1 MATQWLP
8 KLRQLLPLDD
18 SELTQIIEYTA
29 KLPADKDDE
38 AKAHLEGL
46 LGDSPDATAFI
57 SEFVKHR
64 SDVAAAPPQSQSQTN
79 GTSSTDSNGGPPTYA
94 PPPGP
99 PPGRAPAT
107 HPNGSAHAP
116 AHVPTN
122 SGAPP
127 SGPNPDNAPPP
138 SYYAPPGSSMPI
150 ASSSNSNNVFGF
162 TNRHTNAIIQASNIR
177 ARDEQE
183 MQNALQNLQFE
194 YRIYN
199 PEIEPEH
206 ESDYYCNC
214 SIHQFMRRKMNR
226 LGVQRMWSDAVMYP
240 GERFYSNVSLTPTLF
255 SSNPYYLRCGSP
267 FGYGLSRSFNSSYLW
282 GPPRPSAYAHM
293 AWTQSTI
300 SLSNQLNREAQA
312 KVDNKEPA
320 TSIWEV
326 VPNMALLTI
335 EEKPSKSGKGEKG
348 EKGDYKGDTKDSK
361 DGKDEKRLS
370 KAGPSGTPAKIGRFA
385 SIKKSLGMKS
395 SEEKAFEFAQSL
407 RTSILAEEAG
417 RWPDNAHRQLVANYQ
432 EKVGMAKHIADMRAR
447 KPIQYLHLLRA
458 GYFEPI
464 PVAWATQ
471 ASNPLKFSVEAREG
485 WRGITPAWRGY
496 EDLAEERLYWVLNH
510 REGSVGMRMKPD
522 FISEMD
528 MAQRRMANAVEPPP
542 MYFSPDD
549 TCMRLHTTTDTGY
562 SKQVMPTPFRAYD
575 RPETPNDDSM
585 ILLDV
590 SGSMDF
596 DPVRPIYDRYLI
608 TGYARSTQPKNK
620 DVAKSIIRRFTDA
633 LAHHD
638 HQTLGYDL
646 VTFANRATY
655 IGAIHHRNFDDMWRS
670 VRVGGGTRVMTGWQ
684 KVKELHFQKHRESAI
699 HHPVYGW
706 QAGPQ
711 TPILRLLLF
720 LDGEATDM
728 DEFEL
733 DLLGLSWAH
742 VTIFLIGVDN
752 CPHHHRHANELQ
764 RISDVNH
771 HVSFVDAQGNCPE
784 RFVTHELLKRH
795 LGYDI
800 SLQEFEQMEV
810 LPAYTE
816 V

>member
-1 MATQWLP
+1 MVRWLP
-8 KLRQLLPLDD
+8 RLRSLLPLDD
-18 SELTQIIEYTA
+18 AELTQIIDYSA
-29 KLPADKDDE
+29 RLPADD
-38 AKAHLEGL
+38 AAAHLQGL
-46 LGDSPDATAFI
+46 LGESPEAVAFVAD
-57 SEFVKHR
+57 FVR
-64 SDVAAAPPQSQSQTN
+64 SRGGGDGTAPPVDKKAAEAGLPLPQYL
-79 GTSSTDSNGGPPTYA
+79 PPA
-94 PPPGP
+94 GP
-99 PPGRAPAT
+99 PPTAAQGA
-107 HPNGSAHAP
+107 PNGAAKDASNGAADFPHADNVPPP
-116 AHVPTN
+116 A
-122 SGAPP
+122 
-127 SGPNPDNAPPP
+127 APPP
-138 SYYAPPGSSMPI
+138 SYLASTSAASATGSVFSA
-150 ASSSNSNNVFGF
+150 AS
-162 TNRHTNAIIQASNIR
+162 RHTNALIAASKVR

-183 MQNALQNLQFE
+183 MQQMLQDLQYQ

-199 PEIEPEH
+199 PEVEPEH
-206 ESDYYCNC
+206 ETDFYCTC
-214 SIHQFMRRKMNR
+214 PIHRYMRRKMSR
-226 LGVQRMWSDAVMYP
+226 LGVQRMWCDAVMYP
-240 GERFYSNVSLTPTLF
+240 GERFYSGASMAPMLF
-255 SSNPYYLRCGSP
+255 SNNPYTLSCGSP
-267 FGYGLSRSFNSSYLW
+267 FGSVFYGNSFNTAYYG
-282 GPPRPSAYAHM
+282 GPLRPSPIAHL
-293 AWTQSTI
+293 AWTRNTI
-300 SLSNQLNREAQA
+300 TLSNQLNREAQMR
-312 KVDNKEPA
+312 VDSREPA
-320 TSIWEV
+320 QSIWDDT
-326 VPNMALLTI
+326 PDLGRLRIDDKGGGAKQQPADAGAGTAG
-335 EEKPSKSGKGEKG
+335 KKSKLSGF
-348 EKGDYKGDTKDSK
+348 
-361 DGKDEKRLS
+361 R
-370 KAGPSGTPAKIGRFA
+370 
-385 SIKKSLGMKS
+385 KSLGIKS
-395 SEEKAFEFAQSL
+395 SEEKAAEAASSL
-407 RTSILAEEAG
+407 RSSILAEEAG
-417 RWPDNAHRQLVANYQ
+417 RWPDSAHRQLVATYQ
-432 EKVGMAKHIADMRAR
+432 DKVGMARHIATLRAR
-447 KPIQYLHLLRA
+447 KPLQYLHLLRA

-542 MYFSPDD
+542 LYFSPED
-549 TCMRLHTTTDTGY
+549 TCMRLHTVTNAGY
-562 SKQVMPTPFRAYD
+562 SKQVMPAPFRACD
-575 RPETPNDDSM
+575 RPEQPSDDSM

-596 DPVRPIYDRYLI
+596 DPVRPIYNQYLI

-655 IGAIHHRNFDDMWRS
+655 IGAIHHRNFDEMWQQ

-684 KVKELHFQKHRESAI
+684 KVKEMHFEKHHQSAV
-699 HHPVYGW
+699 HHPVFGW
-706 QAGPQ
+706 QAGPE

-795 LGYDI
+795 LGYNI
-800 SLQEFEQMEV
+800 SMQEFEEMEQP
-810 LPAYTE
+810 PAYT